1 MGVIYARPFSCVNL
15 NIKTG
20 ELKIMESSIHR
31 VNSITISK
39 RDLTDFGIVEVEVT
53 TTDGEKLFLKCFH
66 DADKPITM
74 EVE

>member
-1 MGVIYARPFSCVNL
+1 
-15 NIKTG
+15 
-20 ELKIMESSIHR
+20 MESSIHR

-39 RDLTDFGIVEVEVT
+39 RDLTGFGIVEVEVT
-53 TTDGEKLFLKCFH
+53 TTDGEKLSLKCFH

>member
-1 MGVIYARPFSCVNL
+1 
-15 NIKTG
+15 
-20 ELKIMESSIHR
+20 MESSIHR

-39 RDLTDFGIVEVEVT
+39 RNLTNFGIVEVEVT
-53 TTDGEKLFLKCFH
+53 TTDGEKLFLSCFH